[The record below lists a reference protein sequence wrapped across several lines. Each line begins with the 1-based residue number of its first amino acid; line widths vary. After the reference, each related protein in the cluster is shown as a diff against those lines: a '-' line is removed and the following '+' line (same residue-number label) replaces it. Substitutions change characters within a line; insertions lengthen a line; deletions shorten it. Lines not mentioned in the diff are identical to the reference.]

1 MGPITSLSFVLAVGE
16 PNRFETPRD
25 VGAYLGLALRHDQS
39 GQSDKQL
46 LISNEGNQ
54 DVRRLLAEAAQYTLG
69 HLGSARY
76 LGR

>member
-25 VGAYLGLALRHDQS
+25 VGAYIGLALRHDQS
-39 GQSDKQL
+39 GQSDKEL
-46 LISNEGNQ
+46 LNSKAGNQ
-54 DVRRLLAEAAQYTLG
+54 NVRRLLAEAAQYIFG
-69 HLGSARY
+69 YFGSDRY